1 MSDLSPN
8 DIVIAQAGIGA
19 NGSVREALEGRADIM
34 AMTQATHDAAL
45 KPSDPGG
52 LSHGE
57 RAALAARVARLNKDE
72 ALAAHYMALL
82 EEAGADEAVSAMA
95 DPAHD
100 GEGDARRAALLAYTD
115 LVSTHP
121 RDTTPEDI
129 EALKSAGISD
139 ADIVRLSELNAFL
152 AYQIRVIAGL
162 KLMKATA

>member
-1 MSDLSPN
+1 MSELSPN
-8 DIVIAQAGIGA
+8 DIVIAQANAAQSGP
-19 NGSVREALEGRADIM
+19 VRDALTGRADIM

-45 KPSDPGG
+45 KPGDPGG

-57 RAALAARVARLNKDE
+57 RAALAARVARLNADNK
-72 ALAAHYMALL
+72 LAAHYMALL
-82 EEAGADEAVSAMA
+82 EETGAGDDISAMA
-95 DPAHD
+95 DPAHK
-100 GEGDARRAALLAYTD
+100 GNGNTRQAALLTYTD

-129 EALKSAGISD
+129 EALKSAGVSD